1 MWYRVRNTLQ
11 SQALPCLVGKR
22 IFSRSSAPPFLPET
36 GQKKTS
42 SGENPPGCRGPR
54 PHTYLMDVA
63 ESNVTESSCMSNL
76 KCSAHFSLSSLPS
89 LVRVDKQTF
98 LHIRHVAVS
107 TNMPVLEPTHC
118 PVKPLAGQ
126 KRSAGHFF
134 LTEAE
139 AKTSVSE
146 ERPPGRQGSR
156 PANHLMVMATRNISE
171 PLYESDLK
179 NTAPLSLPRLPS
191 FASRPVRVDKRTSL
205 LGHRVDVSTKMPVL
219 EPTRVT
225 VKRLA
230 DPQKRC
236 SVVVARNLMS
246 FRVFDDEDV
255 KLKRAQLSKG
265 FPSLVRRFD
274 KMLDTTAWTHF
285 TTLTLLWIYKASTHK
300 EDKMLKKTKKTSKKN
315 CT

>member
-11 SQALPCLVGKR
+11 NEALPCLVGKR

-42 SGENPPGCRGPR
+42 SGESPPGRRGPR
-54 PHTYLMDVA
+54 PPTYLMDVA

-98 LHIRHVAVS
+98 LHIHHVAVS

-126 KRSAGHFF
+126 NKSAGHFF

-146 ERPPGRQGSR
+146 ERPPGRRGSR
-156 PANHLMVMATRNISE
+156 PANHLMGMATRNVNE
-171 PLYESDLK
+171 PLCESDLK
-179 NTAPLSLPRLPS
+179 TTAPLSLPRLPS

-225 VKRLA
+225 VEPLA

-236 SVVVARNLMS
+236 SVVVARNLTS
-246 FRVFDDEDV
+246 F
-255 KLKRAQLSKG
+255 QG
-265 FPSLVRRFD
+265 
-274 KMLDTTAWTHF
+274 
-285 TTLTLLWIYKASTHK
+285 I
-300 EDKMLKKTKKTSKKN
+300 
-315 CT
+315 

>member
-1 MWYRVRNTLQ
+1 MDQKLTSFHLEILTKSYRYQDKHYINLIKGNKFT
-11 SQALPCLVGKR
+11 SD
-22 IFSRSSAPPFLPET
+22 SSLACFGSTYFELFLYRT
-36 GQKKTS
+36 
-42 SGENPPGCRGPR
+42 GCRGPR

-107 TNMPVLEPTHC
+107 TNMPVLEPSHC

-126 KRSAGHFF
+126 KKFAGHFF

-146 ERPPGRQGSR
+146 ERPPGRRGYR

-171 PLYESDLK
+171 PLCESDLK

-205 LGHRVDVSTKMPVL
+205 LGHHVDVSTKMPVL
-219 EPTRVT
+219 EPTRV

-236 SVVVARNLMS
+236 SVVVARNLTS
-246 FRVFDDEDV
+246 F
-255 KLKRAQLSKG
+255 QG
-265 FPSLVRRFD
+265 
-274 KMLDTTAWTHF
+274 
-285 TTLTLLWIYKASTHK
+285 I
-300 EDKMLKKTKKTSKKN
+300 
-315 CT
+315 